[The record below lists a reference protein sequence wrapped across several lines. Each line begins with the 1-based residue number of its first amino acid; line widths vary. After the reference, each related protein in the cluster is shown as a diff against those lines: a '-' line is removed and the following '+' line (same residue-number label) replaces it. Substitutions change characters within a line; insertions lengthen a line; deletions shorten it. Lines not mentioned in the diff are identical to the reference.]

1 MTYIEN
7 IFICLTAPMIVGAIC
22 VGHKYCRAFIF
33 VICGYVVCLLSAY
46 INTFFAQLYSA
57 DAVIAAVE
65 ITPVIEEILKI
76 LPLIFYMLVFE
87 PKKEEVL
94 LALFTIVVSFATF
107 ENVCYITENGA
118 SNVVY
123 LLIRGFATGS
133 MHVVCGTIVGYG
145 LIYFSKFH
153 FLKFAGIIGMLS
165 ASITYHAIYNLLV
178 STSGAIQVFGYIF
191 PIATVIIAV
200 TARKIYKVS

>member
-87 PKKEEVL
+87 PKKVVVL
-94 LALFTIVVSFATF
+94 LAVFSIVVSFDRVF
-107 ENVCYITENGA
+107 FVCFIGVNG
-118 SNVVY
+118 
-123 LLIRGFATGS
+123 
-133 MHVVCGTIVGYG
+133 
-145 LIYFSKFH
+145 
-153 FLKFAGIIGMLS
+153 
-165 ASITYHAIYNLLV
+165 
-178 STSGAIQVFGYIF
+178 
-191 PIATVIIAV
+191 
-200 TARKIYKVS
+200 